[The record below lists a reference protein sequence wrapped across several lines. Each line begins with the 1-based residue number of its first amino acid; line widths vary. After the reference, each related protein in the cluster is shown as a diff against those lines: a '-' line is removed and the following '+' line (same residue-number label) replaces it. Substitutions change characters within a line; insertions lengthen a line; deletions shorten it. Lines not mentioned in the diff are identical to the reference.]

1 MILMVVWLT
10 GCYVPEKRVNFDLQY
25 TETRDQATEMT
36 EIAPG
41 LSVVL
46 MHSFQNRVYMMFQF
60 DDQYF
65 KGHMPLVA
73 TLEKPDGTI
82 YKEEFTMSNRWLRLA
97 FVDDATHIRWM
108 QDDLI
113 SLEIDGHLYKLYDKT
128 SIRRGLKKMYMA
140 AENPQL

>member
-1 MILMVVWLT
+1 MLLILWVA
-10 GCYVPEKRVNFDLQY
+10 GCYRPEKRVDFDLQY

-60 DDQYF
+60 DNQKF
-65 KGHMPLVA
+65 TAHMPLIA
-73 TLEKPDGTI
+73 TLEKPDGTR
-82 YKEEFTMSNRWLRLA
+82 YQEEFTMSNRWLRLA

-128 SIRRGLKKMYMA
+128 CIRRGLKKMYLA

>member
-1 MILMVVWLT
+1 MVLILGVT
-10 GCYVPEKRVNFDLQY
+10 GCYKPEKRVDFDLQY
-25 TETRDQATEMT
+25 TETRDQATEMA

-60 DDQYF
+60 DNQKF
-65 KGHMPLVA
+65 RAHMPLIA
-73 TLEKPDGTI
+73 TLEKPDGTR
-82 YKEEFTMSNRWLRLA
+82 YQEEFTMSNRWLRLA

-128 SIRRGLKKMYMA
+128 CIRRGLKKMYMA